1 MTVLIE
7 FCLASEVGDLREES
21 TARAD
26 SIQSAL
32 VVRMPLIMDIPRAR
46 RAPLAA
52 GRATA

>member
-26 SIQSAL
+26 LIQ
-32 VVRMPLIMDIPRAR
+32 VRAGG
-46 RAPLAA
+46 AHAA
-52 GRATA
+52 DNGHPEG

>member
-1 MTVLIE
+1 MLVEL
-7 FCLASEVGDLREES
+7 CPASEVGNLGKES

-32 VVRMPLIMDIPRAR
+32 AERMPLIMDIPETR
-46 RAPLAA
+46 RALLAA